1 MSSSFMLDGGFYSV
15 CVSSGML
22 SKENNLL
29 ISAFL
34 QRALFIEG
42 FFFFFK
48 SSLFHCG
55 ACAKL
60 I

>member
-34 QRALFIEG
+34 QRALFIEV
-42 FFFFFK
+42 FFFLNQAFFTAVHVL
-48 SSLFHCG
+48 S
-55 ACAKL
+55 
-60 I
+60 